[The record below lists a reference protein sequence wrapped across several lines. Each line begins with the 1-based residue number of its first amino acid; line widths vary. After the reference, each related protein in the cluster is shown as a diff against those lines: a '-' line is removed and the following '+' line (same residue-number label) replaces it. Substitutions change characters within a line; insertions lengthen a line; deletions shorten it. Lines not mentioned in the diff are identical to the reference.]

1 MNLDAIKLKALAA
14 MREITAAVDFA
25 EQASEA
31 MEAHAFL
38 ACDSEVESAESA
50 LLSAALVLDEMTE
63 MLKTAT
69 AEYLKSG
76 EAS

>member
-31 MEAHAFL
+31 MEDHAFR
-38 ACDSEVESAESA
+38 AHDTDIESATEA
-50 LLSAALVLDEMTE
+50 LLTAALVLDEMTE
-63 MLKTAT
+63 MLKSAT
-69 AEYLKSG
+69 ADYLKSG
-76 EAS
+76 VAS